1 MSISVSDLISVC
13 GINLFVSRDEIIL
26 KYWEDFEKKD
36 ISPPKMISSLS
47 EEEKKKNT
55 NDGNKSETK
64 YLAKLRKAISHM
76 VSSSNE
82 SHNNLLLNTNPPPS
96 CSESSS
102 ELDYSSTISFH
113 SSDEEQTSEEE
124 IFSTKVCSEQETFKK
139 EGLVGRVDSIIK
151 ENGVKMI
158 LELKKSSKKMVSWD
172 SVVYPNYIAQ
182 CQMYIYLT
190 GLEKAKLVRFDDFG
204 NERYVYVE
212 RNDEII
218 NKMLEV
224 KESLFS
230 AECIDDV
237 LIYDNLPR
245 KYYFN

>member
-13 GINLFVSRDEIIL
+13 GINIFVSRDEIIL
-26 KYWEDFEKKD
+26 KYRKDFEKKD
-36 ISPPKMISSLS
+36 ISPPKMISILS

-55 NDGNKSETK
+55 NDGIKSEYI
-64 YLAKLRKAISHM
+64 YLAKLKKAISHI
-76 VSSSNE
+76 VSSSD
-82 SHNNLLLNTNPPPS
+82 SYSSLKTHPPS
-96 CSESSS
+96 SNSESDYSS
-102 ELDYSSTISFH
+102 ELDYSSTMSFH
-113 SSDEEQTSEEE
+113 SSDEEQTTEEE
-124 IFSTKVCSEQETFKK
+124 IYSTKICSEQETFKK
-139 EGLVGRVDSIIK
+139 EGLIGRVDSIIE
-151 ENGVKMI
+151 ENDVKMI
-158 LELKKSSKKMVSWD
+158 LELKKSSKEMVSWD

-224 KESLFS
+224 KESLFNAKS
-230 AECIDDV
+230 IDDV
-237 LIYDNLPR
+237 LIYDTLPR
-245 KYYFN
+245 YYYH